1 MRGHQRALRLPICL
15 TVLLLLVCF
24 WGISRDLEY
33 FAQSKLPTQSA
44 ELIAKDASWGNTEG
58 PTVDSKGTLFFTSR
72 GSYKGIMSWTPK
84 EGARQYL
91 AVATKE
97 GPGGLWV
104 DDHDNIFLT
113 ATGERKIMKVSPDKK
128 VTVVAENFEADPSIT
143 KGPNDLI
150 VAKNGTLYFTDP
162 NGYYGDAPNGTI
174 YRVARDGKTSVF
186 NADITGPN
194 GIVLNANERILYVSH
209 NVSKTTC
216 KIEQWPLNKDGSA
229 GERTTL
235 ATIEN
240 CAADGMAVDKQGA
253 IWLTC
258 YGFGTAYRVS
268 GTGEILATI
277 TTDQKALTNCRFG
290 RRSDRHML
298 YLTSSDMERVTGYIY
313 RAKVG
318 VPGLR

>member
-1 MRGHQRALRLPICL
+1 MRDVQRVLRLPVCL
-15 TVLLLLVCF
+15 SVLSLLICF
-24 WGISRDLEY
+24 WLRSRELEY
-33 FAQSKLPTQSA
+33 FAQAKLPTQSA
-44 ELIAKDASWGNTEG
+44 KLIAKDASWGNTEG

-72 GSYKGIMSWTPK
+72 GSYKGIVSWTPK

-128 VTVVAENFEADPSIT
+128 VSVVTENFETDPSIT

-150 VAKNGTLYFTDP
+150 MAKNGTLYFTDP
-162 NGYYGDAPNGTI
+162 NGFYGDAPNGTV
-174 YRVARDGKTSVF
+174 YRVAPDGKTSVF
-186 NADITGPN
+186 NADIAGPN
-194 GIVLNANERILYVSH
+194 GIVLSADERILYVSH
-209 NVSKTTC
+209 NVSRTTS

-229 GERTTL
+229 RERTTL
-235 ATIEN
+235 ATVEN
-240 CAADGMAVDKQGA
+240 CVADGMAVDKQGG

-268 GTGEILATI
+268 AMGKILETI

-290 RRSDRHML
+290 RRSDRIML